1 MPIISTTHTN
11 TTPITL
17 CTSHTQHC
25 YLLKDILELY
35 YVDTTSKIAKKKS
48 RKAAVLKSTPVD
60 TAADEDMTTAITTQ
74 KRRRTKTAKA
84 MAWHEADKD
93 GDETEESGF
102 GEKEDMAYEQNE
114 DADDGNDGDA
124 YAPSPLPAKK
134 RRKTLTS
141 AKTEVLD
148 IGGKKK
154 DTVLYSEATNLC
166 AVRCKFCRKEQG
178 TGVVWVQSIT
188 EQHLYVKIA
197 AFPRLHLQH
206 CKHCPPAVLAKFNA
220 LKATERKRGRK
231 SFWVSSMKKQGF
243 VTVVDEAGRPMGVS
257 FKES

>member
-1 MPIISTTHTN
+1 MHHPY
-11 TTPITL
+11 
-17 CTSHTQHC
+17 TQHC

-35 YVDTTSKIAKKKS
+35 YVDTASTIAKKKAKKAK
-48 RKAAVLKSTPVD
+48 KAAMSKSTPDD

-84 MAWHEADKD
+84 MAWHETDKD
-93 GDETEESGF
+93 EAEA
-102 GEKEDMAYEQNE
+102 EKEDAEDMPCEHNE
-114 DADDGNDGDA
+114 DADNGNDGDA

-141 AKTEVLD
+141 GKAEVLD
-148 IGGKKK
+148 IGGKKE
-154 DTVLYSEATNLC
+154 DTILYSEATNLC

-206 CKHCPPAVLAKFNA
+206 CKHCPPAVLAKLNA

-257 FKES
+257 FKE

>member
-1 MPIISTTHTN
+1 MP
-11 TTPITL
+11 
-17 CTSHTQHC
+17 
-25 YLLKDILELY
+25 
-35 YVDTTSKIAKKKS
+35 
-48 RKAAVLKSTPVD
+48 KSTPED
-60 TAADEDMTTAITTQ
+60 AAVAEDMTTAITTQ
-74 KRRRTKTAKA
+74 KRQRTKTAKA

-93 GDETEESGF
+93 EAETEESGF
-102 GEKEDMAYEQNE
+102 GEKKYAEDMTYEQNE

-124 YAPSPLPAKK
+124 YAPSPSPLPAKK
-134 RRKTLTS
+134 RRKILTS
-141 AKTEVLD
+141 AKTEVQ
-148 IGGKKK
+148 GKKEG
-154 DTVLYSEATNLC
+154 TILYSEATNLC

-178 TGVVWVQSIT
+178 TGVVWVKSIT

-220 LKATERKRGRK
+220 LKATESKRGRK

-257 FKES
+257 FKE

>member
-1 MPIISTTHTN
+1 MP
-11 TTPITL
+11 
-17 CTSHTQHC
+17 
-25 YLLKDILELY
+25 
-35 YVDTTSKIAKKKS
+35 
-48 RKAAVLKSTPVD
+48 KSTPED
-60 TAADEDMTTAITTQ
+60 AAVAEDMTTAITTQ
-74 KRRRTKTAKA
+74 KRQRTKTAKA

-93 GDETEESGF
+93 EAETEESGF
-102 GEKEDMAYEQNE
+102 GEKKYAEDMTYEQNE

-124 YAPSPLPAKK
+124 YAPSPSPSPLPAKK
-134 RRKTLTS
+134 RRKILTS
-141 AKTEVLD
+141 AKTEVQ
-148 IGGKKK
+148 GKKEG
-154 DTVLYSEATNLC
+154 TILYSEATNLC

-178 TGVVWVQSIT
+178 TGVVWVKSIT

-220 LKATERKRGRK
+220 LKATESKRGRK

-257 FKES
+257 FKE

>member
-1 MPIISTTHTN
+1 MP
-11 TTPITL
+11 
-17 CTSHTQHC
+17 
-25 YLLKDILELY
+25 
-35 YVDTTSKIAKKKS
+35 
-48 RKAAVLKSTPVD
+48 KSTPED
-60 TAADEDMTTAITTQ
+60 AAVAEDMTTAITTQ
-74 KRRRTKTAKA
+74 KRQRTKTAKA

-93 GDETEESGF
+93 EAETEESGF
-102 GEKEDMAYEQNE
+102 GEKKYAEDMTYEQNE

-124 YAPSPLPAKK
+124 YAPSPSPLPAKK

-141 AKTEVLD
+141 AKTEVQ
-148 IGGKKK
+148 GKKEG
-154 DTVLYSEATNLC
+154 TILYSEATNLC

-178 TGVVWVQSIT
+178 TGVVWVKSIT

-220 LKATERKRGRK
+220 LKATESKRGRK

-257 FKES
+257 FKE

>member
-1 MPIISTTHTN
+1 MP
-11 TTPITL
+11 
-17 CTSHTQHC
+17 
-25 YLLKDILELY
+25 
-35 YVDTTSKIAKKKS
+35 
-48 RKAAVLKSTPVD
+48 KSTPED
-60 TAADEDMTTAITTQ
+60 AAVAEDMTTAITTQ
-74 KRRRTKTAKA
+74 KRQRTKTAKA

-93 GDETEESGF
+93 EAETEESGF
-102 GEKEDMAYEQNE
+102 GEKKDAEDMTYEQNE
-114 DADDGNDGDA
+114 EADDGNDGDA
-124 YAPSPLPAKK
+124 YPPSPSPLPAKK

-141 AKTEVLD
+141 AKTEVQ
-148 IGGKKK
+148 GKKEG
-154 DTVLYSEATNLC
+154 TILYSEATNLC

-178 TGVVWVQSIT
+178 TGVVWVKSIT

-220 LKATERKRGRK
+220 LKATESKRGRK

-257 FKES
+257 FKE

>member
-1 MPIISTTHTN
+1 MP
-11 TTPITL
+11 
-17 CTSHTQHC
+17 
-25 YLLKDILELY
+25 
-35 YVDTTSKIAKKKS
+35 
-48 RKAAVLKSTPVD
+48 KSTPED
-60 TAADEDMTTAITTQ
+60 AAVAEDMTTAITTQ
-74 KRRRTKTAKA
+74 KRQRTKTAKA

-93 GDETEESGF
+93 EAETEESGF
-102 GEKEDMAYEQNE
+102 GEKKDAEDMTYEQNE

-124 YAPSPLPAKK
+124 YAPSPSPLPAKK

-141 AKTEVLD
+141 AKTEVQ
-148 IGGKKK
+148 GKKEG
-154 DTVLYSEATNLC
+154 TILYSEATNLC

-178 TGVVWVQSIT
+178 TGVVWVKSIT

-220 LKATERKRGRK
+220 LKATESKRGRK

-257 FKES
+257 FKE

>member
-1 MPIISTTHTN
+1 MP
-11 TTPITL
+11 
-17 CTSHTQHC
+17 
-25 YLLKDILELY
+25 
-35 YVDTTSKIAKKKS
+35 
-48 RKAAVLKSTPVD
+48 KSTPED
-60 TAADEDMTTAITTQ
+60 AAVAEDMTTAITTQ
-74 KRRRTKTAKA
+74 KRQRTKTAKA

-93 GDETEESGF
+93 EAETEESGF
-102 GEKEDMAYEQNE
+102 GEKKDAEDMTYDQNE
-114 DADDGNDGDA
+114 DANDGNDGDA
-124 YAPSPLPAKK
+124 YAPSPSPLPAKK

-141 AKTEVLD
+141 AKTEVQ
-148 IGGKKK
+148 GKKEG
-154 DTVLYSEATNLC
+154 TILYSEATNLC

-178 TGVVWVQSIT
+178 TGVVWVKSIT

-220 LKATERKRGRK
+220 LKATESKRGRK

-257 FKES
+257 FKE

>member
-1 MPIISTTHTN
+1 MP
-11 TTPITL
+11 
-17 CTSHTQHC
+17 
-25 YLLKDILELY
+25 
-35 YVDTTSKIAKKKS
+35 
-48 RKAAVLKSTPVD
+48 KSTPED
-60 TAADEDMTTAITTQ
+60 AAVAEDMTTAITTQ
-74 KRRRTKTAKA
+74 RRQRTKTAKA

-93 GDETEESGF
+93 EAETEESGF
-102 GEKEDMAYEQNE
+102 GEKKDAEDMTYEQNE
-114 DADDGNDGDA
+114 DADDGNDGGA
-124 YAPSPLPAKK
+124 YAPSPSPLPAKK

-141 AKTEVLD
+141 AKTEVQ
-148 IGGKKK
+148 GKKEG
-154 DTVLYSEATNLC
+154 TILYSEATNLC

-178 TGVVWVQSIT
+178 TGVVWVKSIT

-220 LKATERKRGRK
+220 LKATESKRGRK

-257 FKES
+257 FKE

>member
-1 MPIISTTHTN
+1 MHHP
-11 TTPITL
+11 
-17 CTSHTQHC
+17 HTQHC

-35 YVDTTSKIAKKKS
+35 YVDTASTIAKKKAK
-48 RKAAVLKSTPVD
+48 KAAMSKSTPD
-60 TAADEDMTTAITTQ
+60 DAAVAEDMSNAITSQ

-84 MAWHEADKD
+84 MAWHETDKD
-93 GDETEESGF
+93 EAEA
-102 GEKEDMAYEQNE
+102 EKEDAEDMPCEHNE
-114 DADDGNDGDA
+114 DADNGNDGDA

-148 IGGKKK
+148 IGGKKE
-154 DTVLYSEATNLC
+154 DTILYSEATNLC

-206 CKHCPPAVLAKFNA
+206 CKHCPPAVLAKLNA

-257 FKES
+257 FKE